1 MHSNCPGQ
9 SYTAARP
16 YNQSKEYLTTRKMDV
31 SVDEGRSI
39 INVLDLATPPSGQ
52 TVGQPSSPPP
62 PVDSRAWTTR
72 RPYKSMTLEEADAI
86 TAQKRFADITANSR
100 RYWSDDD
107 SNGTG
112 EGGRRR
118 GWSAAEYGPY
128 HWSDD
133 FNLTVAD
140 TGPATVDLDTGST
153 ASTAAHLA
161 PSSST
166 SVYFTNGHTEGV
178 PPAARLVGASA
189 MLAAASAF
197 TFAPAEMHGAR
208 INENDFGDPTSARD
222 NNDDPS
228 LWTRS
233 KEYVADCFVN
243 AIRRMCFCN
252 R

>member
-1 MHSNCPGQ
+1 
-9 SYTAARP
+9 
-16 YNQSKEYLTTRKMDV
+16 MDV
-31 SVDEGRSI
+31 SVDGGRSI

-52 TVGQPSSPPP
+52 TVGQPSPPP
-62 PVDSRAWTTR
+62 DSRVASRARTMR
-72 RPYKSMTLEEADAI
+72 RAYKSMSLEEAEAI
-86 TAQKRFADITANSR
+86 TAQKRFADMTANSR

-107 SNGTG
+107 SDNAEYGRH
-112 EGGRRR
+112 GGL
-118 GWSAAEYGPY
+118 SAAEYGPY

-133 FNLTVAD
+133 FDLTVAD

-153 ASTAAHLA
+153 AVHLA

-166 SVYFTNGHTEGV
+166 PVFFTNTHTKGV
-178 PPAARLVGASA
+178 PPTTRLVGASA

-197 TFAPAEMHGAR
+197 TFAPAEMHGAQL
-208 INENDFGDPTSARD
+208 NENDFVDPTSARD
-222 NNDDPS
+222 NNDGRS

-233 KEYVADCFVN
+233 KECAADCFVN